1 MPDSYTVLWTNDRCD
16 RLKKHGAT
24 GQPLRVLFGGSHL
37 SAPSFTRFGV
47 KAGDIIYPVGIRRCK
62 LHIIACMKV
71 GAIISVGDYLQD
83 YLGDMGI
90 QPDDHL
96 WDVEDY
102 LLKEHPELEHRIPT
116 GCVYEAAL
124 AEEGTGTPIRFDVA
138 VSPHVLERLRFC
150 SRRGERRLKYV
161 EDGLLKRAISL
172 QGRVSR
178 LSPESAVAFERLVLG
193 APAAP

>member
-1 MPDSYTVLWTNDRCD
+1 MSRTT
-16 RLKKHGAT
+16 
-24 GQPLRVLFGGSHL
+24 S
-37 SAPSFTRFGV
+37 S
-47 KAGDIIYPVGIRRCK
+47 
-62 LHIIACMKV
+62 
-71 GAIISVGDYLQD
+71 
-83 YLGDMGI
+83 
-90 QPDDHL
+90 
-96 WDVEDY
+96 
-102 LLKEHPELEHRIPT
+102 KEHPELEHRIPT
-116 GCVYEAAL
+116 GCVYEAVL

-193 APAAP
+193 APAAPWQSGVIAGVPADPGRHGRPDGP